1 MRRPIARVLTGGLA
15 TIAAGAVL
23 PLVSP
28 VPAAADRV
36 VVGGEPA
43 PAEESPWVVAL
54 SSRERFG
61 DARAG
66 QFCGGVVVAPT
77 KVLTAAHCM
86 GRDVLGVKPEDVTD
100 LRVIAGR
107 EQLTGEG
114 GKEVRV
120 AAVRIDPAYEPTTH
134 VSDLAVLTLAQA
146 LPARYAVRPA
156 DPGTEALAAGTPA
169 KVYGWG
175 DTTGQGKYASALRSA
190 PVTVLA
196 DSECERAYPGGSGGR
211 YAASTMLCAGD
222 PQGGHDA
229 CQGDSGGPLVARG
242 RLIGLVSWGSGCG
255 RAGSPGVYTR
265 ITSAVDEVAAATGAR
280 RTG

>member
-1 MRRPIARVLTGGLA
+1 MRRPIARLLTGGLA

-43 PAEESPWVVAL
+43 PAAETPWVVAL

-61 DARAG
+61 DTRAG

-107 EQLTGEG
+107 ERLTGKG
-114 GKEVRV
+114 GREVRV
-120 AAVRIDPAYEPTTH
+120 GSVRIDPAYDPGPTPRTWRY
-134 VSDLAVLTLAQA
+134 SRWRGRCPRGTPSGRPIRAGRPRLRAPRRRSTAGA
-146 LPARYAVRPA
+146 TPPARAN
-156 DPGTEALAAGTPA
+156 TPP
-169 KVYGWG
+169 
-175 DTTGQGKYASALRSA
+175 RSA
-190 PVTVLA
+190 P
-196 DSECERAYPGGSGGR
+196 
-211 YAASTMLCAGD
+211 
-222 PQGGHDA
+222 
-229 CQGDSGGPLVARG
+229 PL
-242 RLIGLVSWGSGCG
+242 
-255 RAGSPGVYTR
+255 
-265 ITSAVDEVAAATGAR
+265 
-280 RTG
+280 

>member
-28 VPAAADRV
+28 TPAAADRV

-43 PAEESPWVVAL
+43 PAAESPWVVAL

-61 DARAG
+61 DTRAG
-66 QFCGGVVVAPT
+66 QFCGGAVVAPT

-86 GRDVLGVKPEDVTD
+86 GRDVLGVKPEDVSD

-107 EQLTGEG
+107 EELRGKG
-114 GKEVRV
+114 GREVRV
-120 AAVRIDPAYEPTTH
+120 GSVRIDPAYDPATH
-134 VSDLAVLTLAQA
+134 ASDLAVLTLAEP

-156 DPGTEALAAGTPA
+156 DPGSEALAPGTPA

-190 PVTVLA
+190 PVAVLA

-211 YAASTMLCAGD
+211 YEASTMLCAGD
-222 PQGGHDA
+222 PKGGHDA

-255 RAGSPGVYTR
+255 KAGSPGVYTR
-265 ITSAVDEVAAATGAR
+265 ITSAVEQVAGAAGTR